1 MNVGVPLNPI
11 HTHRDAVVDTPA
23 SRFLM
28 KLGTAALGFGD
39 ADMLVDSG
47 NAYTAVVLKTTSE

>member
-1 MNVGVPLNPI
+1 
-11 HTHRDAVVDTPA
+11 
-23 SRFLM
+23 M
-28 KLGTAALGFGD
+28 KRGTAALGFGD